1 MTFRSRLF
9 WLFTFFVLLAVGIV
23 AAGVTFVTRNA
34 FEELD
39 ARRTDALVAQFR
51 EEFKQRGEEAA
62 LQVKGIADAEATT
75 RMAIELMRPNADAST
90 YYWDARNVAA
100 AHQLDIL
107 DFVAT
112 DGTIISSAEWPAR
125 AGYKLS
131 WVTKTEDWA
140 SAGPFLVRMDTQE
153 GPTLGLMAVAN
164 AVPVADKRIYVVG
177 GKKLG
182 KDFIST
188 LALSEGMRAL
198 VYLNL
203 DKDFSSDG
211 LLDANGAVQ
220 EAERFSPLVEQVR
233 QAPKEQ
239 TAQIAWSSDPAS
251 AEAFHLLPLEGRD
264 NELLGVLLIGASQRE
279 RVMVE
284 HRIILL
290 AVGVAGLG
298 LLLGALLSWWGAARI
313 TQPVTK
319 LVNGAREVAAGN
331 WNARVDL
338 RSKDD
343 IGQLAAA
350 FNQMTEQLVD
360 QRHRLVQSERVAAW
374 RELARR
380 LAHELKNPLFP
391 LQITVENL
399 RRARMK
405 SAEEFDEVFDE
416 STETLLAEIENLKGI
431 IGRFSDFARMPRP
444 ELRAVDANEV
454 VRTVVRLF
462 EAQFSAV
469 GRPPITPELHLEAN
483 LPVIQADPLL
493 LHRAIENLVLNA
505 MDAMPSGGVLALA
518 TSSGEG
524 SVIIEIADT
533 GSGLTPEECERLF
546 TPYYT
551 TKLHGTG
558 LGLAVVQSVISDHGG
573 TISVESESGVGTTF
587 RIVLMIRPA
596 VETERNVAPAASADS
611 VSKGQARVAAAAPA
625 AVAAVPAVE
634 SDGAANGTGG
644 EAFSDALP
652 RDVESGESHEAHG
665 DGAADV
671 GADDAAANSREAI
684 TTSEPEA

>member
-1 MTFRSRLF
+1 VTFRSRLF
-9 WLFTFFVLLAVGIV
+9 WLFTFFVLLAVGMV
-23 AAGVTFVTRNA
+23 AAGVTLVTRKA
-34 FEELD
+34 FDDLD

-51 EEFKQRGEEAA
+51 EEFKQRGDEAA

-90 YYWDARNVAA
+90 YYWDARNVAS
-100 AHQLDIL
+100 AHQLDFL

-125 AGYKLS
+125 AGYKLN
-131 WVTKTEDWA
+131 WVTKSDDWA
-140 SAGPFLVRMDTQE
+140 AAGGFLGRMDTQD

-164 AVPVADKRIYVVG
+164 AVPVADKRVYVVG

-182 KDFIST
+182 KDFLST

-211 LLDANGAVQ
+211 LLDANGTVQ
-220 EAERFSPLVEQVR
+220 DAERFAPLVEQVR

-239 TAQIAWSSDPAS
+239 TASITWSSDPTS
-251 AEAFHLLPLEGRD
+251 AEAFHLVPLDGRD
-264 NELLGVLLIGASQRE
+264 GELLGVLLIGASQRE
-279 RVMVE
+279 RVLVE
-284 HRIILL
+284 HRIIYL
-290 AVGVAGLG
+290 AVGMAALG
-298 LLLGALLSWWGAARI
+298 LLLGAILSWWGAARI

-319 LVNGAREVAAGN
+319 LVNGAREVSAGN
-331 WNARVDL
+331 WSARVDL

-343 IGQLAAA
+343 IGQLATA
-350 FNQMTEQLVD
+350 FNHMTEQLVE
-360 QRHRLVQSERVAAW
+360 QRDRLVQTERVAAW

-399 RRARMK
+399 RRARAK
-405 SAEEFDEVFDE
+405 DADDFDEVFEE
-416 STETLLAEIENLKGI
+416 STDTLLAEIENLKGI
-431 IGRFSDFARMPRP
+431 IGRFSDFARMPKP
-444 ELRAVDANEV
+444 ELRPVDVNEV
-454 VRTVVRLF
+454 VHTVVRLF

-483 LPVIQADPLL
+483 LPPIQADPLL

-518 TSSGEG
+518 TSSHEG
-524 SVIIEIADT
+524 TVLIEVADT

-551 TKLHGTG
+551 TKTHGTG

-573 TISVESESGVGTTF
+573 TIAVQSEAGVGTTF
-587 RIVLMIRPA
+587 RIELPIRP
-596 VETERNVAPAASADS
+596 V
-611 VSKGQARVAAAAPA
+611 VAAEHAAPA
-625 AVAAVPAVE
+625 VAGVAPV
-634 SDGAANGTGG
+634 SHGG
-644 EAFSDALP
+644 EEGRLKPAPTNAQTNAAEEPSDSS
-652 RDVESGESHEAHG
+652 ETW
-665 DGAADV
+665 AA
-671 GADDAAANSREAI
+671 
-684 TTSEPEA
+684 SEPEA

>member
-1 MTFRSRLF
+1 
-9 WLFTFFVLLAVGIV
+9 
-23 AAGVTFVTRNA
+23 
-34 FEELD
+34 
-39 ARRTDALVAQFR
+39 
-51 EEFKQRGEEAA
+51 
-62 LQVKGIADAEATT
+62 
-75 RMAIELMRPNADAST
+75 
-90 YYWDARNVAA
+90 
-100 AHQLDIL
+100 
-107 DFVAT
+107 
-112 DGTIISSAEWPAR
+112 
-125 AGYKLS
+125 
-131 WVTKTEDWA
+131 
-140 SAGPFLVRMDTQE
+140 
-153 GPTLGLMAVAN
+153 
-164 AVPVADKRIYVVG
+164 
-177 GKKLG
+177 
-182 KDFIST
+182 
-188 LALSEGMRAL
+188 
-198 VYLNL
+198 
-203 DKDFSSDG
+203 
-211 LLDANGAVQ
+211 
-220 EAERFSPLVEQVR
+220 
-233 QAPKEQ
+233 
-239 TAQIAWSSDPAS
+239 
-251 AEAFHLLPLEGRD
+251 
-264 NELLGVLLIGASQRE
+264 
-279 RVMVE
+279 
-284 HRIILL
+284 
-290 AVGVAGLG
+290 
-298 LLLGALLSWWGAARI
+298 
-313 TQPVTK
+313 
-319 LVNGAREVAAGN
+319 
-331 WNARVDL
+331 
-338 RSKDD
+338 
-343 IGQLAAA
+343 
-350 FNQMTEQLVD
+350 
-360 QRHRLVQSERVAAW
+360 VQSERVAAW

-596 VETERNVAPAASADS
+596 VETEKNAAGASVDS
-611 VSKGQARVAAAAPA
+611 LAQGQARVVAAAPA
-625 AVAAVPAVE
+625 AVAATAEAAVPAQE
-634 SDGAANGTGG
+634 SDGSTNGTHA
-644 EAFSDALP
+644 EAFSEEP
-652 RDVESGESHEAHG
+652 RDAESAELHEGRG
-665 DGAADV
+665 DGAVDV
-671 GADDAAANSREAI
+671 RADDAAANSRETI
-684 TTSEPEA
+684 STSEPEA